1 VKTRQTVAEAFAVV
15 VTAVCLF
22 GQLGAMGLVG
32 PDEPRYAW
40 IARAMAETG
49 DWVTPRLYDAPWFE
63 KPVLYYWLA
72 GLGFKLGLSAE
83 WAARLPSA
91 FAALVAAIAIG
102 WLARR
107 YYTSAEDSPTTPAVV
122 AAMVFMSS
130 AAAIGFARAATP
142 DMLFSAAVTLAMAC
156 AAYVLPVGGARSE
169 AALRD
174 TAEDRAREYVA
185 LGLFGAFLGLGV
197 LAKGPAAVIL
207 AGGAVAIWAAVTRE
221 WRAALRLAHPMAIVT
236 CLLVALPWYV
246 VCALRNPDFLHVFIF
261 EHNFQRYLTPMFQHI
276 QPFWF
281 YVPIA
286 LLALIPWTGFLAAAA
301 VDGVEAVKAKT
312 WRESPSFFFAC
323 WAISPI
329 LFFSISKSKLPSYIL
344 PGIPA
349 LALIVTAAAQRLFDR
364 TRAGAA
370 GIGALVGATWAGLIF
385 AAAYRFEKL
394 PTFVTRNFDL
404 SAIRISA
411 AAIAVTLIAVLMI
424 PAAKQK
430 FTWFVAVN
438 ALLVAL
444 TVEAVNTRVLPVL
457 DPFVSARLHGLY
469 VTQNPNHQFFTYE
482 LQRSWVYGLAFY
494 AHRELPE
501 WTRGSPEYGTV
512 LTSAKGYAQI
522 RGGQPRERFNSIS
535 QGILYVPVGGRDA
548 EPEGNQMDAPLDSP
562 DETPRDQNPK

>member
-1 VKTRQTVAEAFAVV
+1 MKTRQTVAEAFAVV
-15 VTAVCLF
+15 IAAVCLF

-72 GLGFKLGLSAE
+72 GIGFKLGLSPE

-91 FAALVAAIAIG
+91 LAALVAAIAIG

-107 YYTSAEDSPTTPAVV
+107 YYTNATDSPTTPAVL
-122 AAMVFMSS
+122 AAIVLITSV
-130 AAAIGFARAATP
+130 AAIGFARAATP
-142 DMLFSAAVTLAMAC
+142 DMLFSAAITLAMAFST
-156 AAYVLPVGGARSE
+156 YVLPIGGLKLDDNA
-169 AALRD
+169 D
-174 TAEDRAREYVA
+174 DRTREYVA

-197 LAKGPAAVIL
+197 LAKGPAALIL
-207 AGGAVAIWAAVTRE
+207 AGGAVAIWAAATRE
-221 WRAALRLAHPMAIVT
+221 WRAAFRLAHPMAIVT

-261 EHNFQRYLTPMFQHI
+261 QHNFERYLTPMFQHI

-301 VDGVEAVKAKT
+301 ADGVEVVRSRA

-323 WAISPI
+323 WAIFPI

-349 LALIVTAAAQRLFDR
+349 MSLVVTAAAQRVFER
-364 TRAGAA
+364 TRSGAA
-370 GIGALVGATWAGLIF
+370 GIGALVGVTWAGLIF
-385 AAAYRFEKL
+385 AAVYRFEKL
-394 PTFVTRNFDL
+394 PSFVTRNFDL

-444 TVEAVNTRVLPVL
+444 TVEAVNTRVLPLL

-482 LQRSWVYGLAFY
+482 LQRSWIYGLAFY

-501 WTRGSPEYGTV
+501 WTPGSQEYGTV
-512 LTSAKGYAQI
+512 LTSAKGYAEI
-522 RGGQPRERFNSIS
+522 RGGQPRQRFNAIS

-548 EPEGNQMDAPLDSP
+548 EPGGNETESPSDAPLD
-562 DETPRDQNPK
+562 ENQK